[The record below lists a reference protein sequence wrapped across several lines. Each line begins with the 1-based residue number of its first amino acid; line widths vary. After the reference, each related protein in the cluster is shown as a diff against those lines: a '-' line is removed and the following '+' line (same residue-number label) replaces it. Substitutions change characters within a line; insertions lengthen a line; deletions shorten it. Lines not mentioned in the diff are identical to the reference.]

1 MKSLALIAMVLT
13 ALPLA
18 SATLLVANKSDDTV
32 DLLALEDGTS
42 LATLE
47 TGHAP
52 HEIAVSPD
60 RRQAVITNYGDR
72 SAPGSSLTVVD
83 LSKRKVIRTIDLS
96 DHKRPHGVVW
106 LDGSRVAV
114 TTEGSASLLV
124 VDVKKGSVSAA
135 ISTGQDVSH
144 MVAVHPGT
152 SRAFVAN
159 IGSGSV
165 TVIDLAA
172 AKKLKDVVTG
182 EGAEGIAVR
191 PGTDEIWVTNRSADT
206 LSVIDAE
213 SLEIVATMPSKGF
226 PIRIAFTPD
235 GKRALVSAAQTG
247 EVVLIDASA
256 RRELRRAALDLTT
269 APDAAQRLFGDRFG
283 KSPVPVGLV
292 MAADG
297 RSAFVA
303 ATQADAVVVIDTDS
317 LEVINVLKAGREP
330 DGMAL
335 VR

>member
-1 MKSLALIAMVLT
+1 MILT

-32 DLLALEDGTS
+32 DLLALADGRS

-60 RRQAVITNYGDR
+60 GRQAVITNYGDR
-72 SAPGSSLTVVD
+72 SAPGSSLTVID
-83 LSKRKVIRTIDLS
+83 LSKRKVVRTIDLS

-106 LDGSRVAV
+106 LDASRVTV
-114 TTEGSASLLV
+114 TAEGSANLLV
-124 VDVKKGSVSAA
+124 VDVKKGSVDAA
-135 ISTGQDVSH
+135 ISTGQEVSH

-165 TVIDLAA
+165 TVVDLNAE
-172 AKKLKDVVTG
+172 KKLKDIVTG

-206 LSVIDAE
+206 LSVIDAA

-235 GKRALVSAAQTG
+235 GERALVSA
-247 EVVLIDASA
+247 
-256 RRELRRAALDLTT
+256 
-269 APDAAQRLFGDRFG
+269 
-283 KSPVPVGLV
+283 
-292 MAADG
+292 
-297 RSAFVA
+297 
-303 ATQADAVVVIDTDS
+303 
-317 LEVINVLKAGREP
+317 
-330 DGMAL
+330 
-335 VR
+335 

>member
-1 MKSLALIAMVLT
+1 MTSLALIAMVLA

-32 DLLALEDGTS
+32 DLLALESGKS

-60 RRQAVITNYGDR
+60 GGQAVITNYGDR

-83 LSKRKVIRTIDLS
+83 LSKKKVLRTIDLS
-96 DHKRPHGVVW
+96 NHKRPHGVVW
-106 LDGSRVAV
+106 LDDARVTV
-114 TTEGSASLLV
+114 TAEGSANLLV
-124 VDVKKGSVSAA
+124 VDVKKGTVDAA
-135 ISTGQDVSH
+135 ISTGQEISH
-144 MVAVHPGT
+144 MVAVHSGT

-165 TVIDLAA
+165 TVVDLSAE
-172 AKKLKDVVTG
+172 KKLKDVVTG

-206 LSVIDAE
+206 LSVIDAD
-213 SLEIVATMPSKGF
+213 SLEVVATMPSKGF

-235 GKRALVSAAQTG
+235 GNRALVSAAQTG
-247 EVVLIDASA
+247 EVVLVDASA
-256 RRELRRAALDLTT
+256 RRELRRAKLDLTT

-292 MAADG
+292 MAAYG
-297 RSAFVA
+297 KSAFVA
-303 ATQADAVVVIDTDS
+303 ATQADAVVVIDAAT